1 LYGHGASAAADC
13 APTRPGLEEAGA
25 DTVWEIGQI
34 DEGEEVDGLEFAVDG
49 GRAADAA
56 GDFEVGTE
64 EPGRAQ
70 ASRDGNAGGMAGVAG
85 LRKSAQGRMDEV
97 PVHEGP
103 VHGHAVVFILGGDGA
118 AADEVAGVVAG
129 GVDGDA
135 FPEGVEDHDVAVVD
149 VNAGAAE
156 FEEFAADR
164 FVDGEVE
171 DLIAVVTKIAA
182 GDVTGLQA
190 IGADEFARLDVTN
203 HEVIAEGIERVDIEA
218 GALAGGET
226 FAEFEIKDVEA
237 EALAFD
243 QVFRRSRETDAE
255 EGSFG

>member
-1 LYGHGASAAADC
+1 MGSMLVHLSGESVHPEIGCGGEEESSRREEFESGEEESPRGRPLRLRSGQAECRRYKGKRRRGRIRRLYGHGASAAADC

-25 DTVWEIGQI
+25 DAVWEIGQI
-34 DEGEEVDGLEFAVDG
+34 DEGKEVDGIEFAVDG

-56 GDFEVGTE
+56 GDFEVGAE

-103 VHGHAVVFILGGDGA
+103 IHGHAVVFILGGDGA
-118 AADEVAGVVAG
+118 AADEGAGVVAG

-171 DLIAVVTKIAA
+171 DLIAVVTKIVA
-182 GDVTGLQA
+182 GDFT
-190 IGADEFARLDVTN
+190 R
-203 HEVIAEGIERVDIEA
+203 
-218 GALAGGET
+218 
-226 FAEFEIKDVEA
+226 
-237 EALAFD
+237 
-243 QVFRRSRETDAE
+243 
-255 EGSFG
+255 